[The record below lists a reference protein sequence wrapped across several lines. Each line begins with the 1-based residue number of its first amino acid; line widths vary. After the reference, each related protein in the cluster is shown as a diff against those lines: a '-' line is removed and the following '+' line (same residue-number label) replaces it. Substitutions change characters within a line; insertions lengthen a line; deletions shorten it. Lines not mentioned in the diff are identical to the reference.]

1 MAAPPTDGKSG
12 RHAALTLASSSS
24 NFPTGPQFLP
34 GLGQEFGSSDEDDP
48 ARLDL
53 LAYWRT
59 VLKQRW
65 TILACIVIALIVGLG
80 ATLLMRPIFT
90 AQSSLQI
97 DREQARVVSKD
108 AATPIDNTVNGEEF
122 FQTQYGL
129 LRSRSLAIRVAE
141 SLGLARNDDFI
152 KQMAARPRA
161 GAQPDPDSAR
171 TIRREQV
178 LKLLSKNLGVHPNRG
193 SRLVA
198 ITFSSPDRALS
209 ARMANAFAENFIAAA
224 LDRRYE
230 SSSYARDFLEK
241 HLAEV
246 KAKLEDT
253 ERQLVAYATSQQI
266 IQLNDAGQGAAP
278 GPQQSLA
285 AANLQSLSSALSAAK
300 ASRVQ
305 AEARWREAQRTP
317 GMGLSE
323 ILQNPTVQQLS
334 QDRAKLMAQYQ
345 LDLSIYKPGYPD
357 MLQLKAQIAETDR
370 QLALQ
375 AADIR
380 KSLEGQYQAALNN
393 EHTLSGQV
401 NGLKGDVLDLSKRS
415 IQYTILQREV
425 DTNRTLYDGLL
436 QRYKEVGV
444 AGGVTTNNISIVDR
458 AEPPLLPSSPRPVL
472 NLLLAGMAGAVFG
485 VAFAFLREA
494 LDQAIRTP
502 ADVETKLGLPLLGS
516 IPILKAGVQPAEA
529 LADLRSGLS
538 EAYQSLRSALQFSTN
553 DGFPKTLLVTSPR
566 PGDGKSTTALALA
579 QNVARLGFRTL
590 LVDAD
595 LRNSS
600 LHKLIGA
607 DNRTGLSNVLTGA
620 ATLAEA
626 IQSGKAPNLFVI
638 TSGPLPPNPAE
649 LLAGG
654 RLRKFVGEAA
664 GVFDMVIFD
673 GPPIMG
679 LADSPLVSAVV
690 AGTILVIEA
699 GQTGRSQARAA
710 FGRLAMARAHLL
722 GVVLSKFN
730 ARQASYGYGYGYQY
744 DYDYGRGAAPAQS
757 AGQRIRAMWKAPRR
771 LAGG

>member
-1 MAAPPTDGKSG
+1 MTLPSGDGESG
-12 RHAALTLASSSS
+12 HHSTLPVAMQGGRLRPHLQLLT
-24 NFPTGPQFLP
+24 P
-34 GLGQEFGSSDEDDP
+34 LGQDSSFPGQEEGE
-48 ARLDL
+48 RVDL

-59 VLKQRW
+59 LLKHRW
-65 TILACIVIALIVGLG
+65 TILACVVVALAAGLG
-80 ATLLMRPIFT
+80 ASLLMRPMFT
-90 AQSSLQI
+90 AASTLQI
-97 DREQARVVSKD
+97 DREGTKVLDKQDGA
-108 AATPIDNTVNGEEF
+108 PIDNMVEGEEF
-122 FQTQYGL
+122 FRTQYGL
-129 LRSRSLAIRVAE
+129 LRSRSLDIRVAE
-141 SLGLARNDDFI
+141 SLGLTRNDDFI
-152 KQMAARPRA
+152 RQMAAHPRA
-161 GAQPDPDSAR
+161 AAQPDPDSAR
-171 TIRREQV
+171 PVRREQV
-178 LKLLSKNLGVHPNRG
+178 ITLLRKHLGVQPNRG

-209 ARMANAFAENFIAAA
+209 ARIANAFAENFIAAA

-241 HLAEV
+241 RLAEV
-246 KAKLEDT
+246 KARLEDT
-253 ERQLVAYATSQQI
+253 ERQLVAYAASQQI
-266 IQLNDAGQGAAP
+266 IQLNDAGQGASP
-278 GPQQSLA
+278 GVQQSLA
-285 AANLQSLSSALSAAK
+285 AANLQSLSAALSAAK
-300 ASRVQ
+300 ATRVQ

-323 ILQNPTVQQLS
+323 LLENPTVQQIS
-334 QDRAKLMAQYQ
+334 QDRAKLLAQYQ
-345 LDLSIYKPGYPD
+345 QNLSIFKPDYPD
-357 MLQLKAQIAETDR
+357 MRQLKAQIAETDR

-380 KSLEGQYQAALNN
+380 KSIEVQYEAAVDN
-393 EHTLSGQV
+393 ERALTAQV

-458 AEPPLLPSSPRPVL
+458 AEPPFLPSSPKLGL
-472 NLLLAGMAGAVFG
+472 NMLLAGGAGILLG

-502 ADVETKLGLPLLGS
+502 ADVESKLGLPLLGS
-516 IPILKAGVQPAEA
+516 IPILKAGIQPAEA

-620 ATLAEA
+620 ATLAVA

-710 FGRLAMARAHLL
+710 LGRLAMARAHLL

-744 DYDYGRGAAPAQS
+744 DYDYGRGATPAQS
-757 AGQRIRAMWKAPRR
+757 AGQRIRAMWRAPRR
-771 LAGG
+771 LAGR